1 MPVDWG
7 EAVRVG
13 GVGFGLVFIVF
24 IILTLAV
31 GLIGRIFYRP
41 LPKQDKPGSEKAT

>member
-7 EAVRVG
+7 EAARVG
-13 GVGFGLVFIVF
+13 GVGFGLVFVVF

-31 GLIGRIFYRP
+31 SLMGRIFYRAI
-41 LPKQDKPGSEKAT
+41 PKKEKSGDDKVA